1 MYIQSQHKFDKQ
13 PREIDNILVLRT
25 LVAESN
31 LFLSSI
37 ILYSLKV
44 FIKIYLNF
52 FITKRKVLFILI
64 CSELSFT
71 IETIM
76 FSDFHRP

>member
-25 LVAESN
+25 FCFRVKSVHVKH
-31 LFLSSI
+31 

-52 FITKRKVLFILI
+52 FYY
-64 CSELSFT
+64 
-71 IETIM
+71 
-76 FSDFHRP
+76 